1 MIYLKEGK
9 TPLNFAYEDEIA
21 QEANST
27 YQLTFKYPVTN
38 PMWED
43 LTEETL
49 LLADDLHG
57 EQEFI
62 IFEVERHHGYITV
75 YANQVA
81 TLLNNYSI
89 SELSVNNA
97 SGDRVMRS
105 LVSSIIRNHK
115 FTFFSDIAATHSI
128 NLKNVTVATA
138 LFKDKHSILGQWGGD
153 LIRDKYD
160 IKLLSNG
167 GVEKEALF
175 MYKKNLKSY
184 QQKKS
189 TKDLRTRIHFTKTIN
204 SQKEGEEDKVIA
216 VTLDSPLIN
225 KYKNIYEGNLEVND
239 QDVVDEASLLT
250 YAKQYYKTTLCDVME
265 ESIEINVVGKPDV
278 PIKIFDTVIIFHEK
292 FNLDVKK
299 KITKYTFSPMG
310 KKLKTIGFGKIQQ
323 GLGSVLSN
331 MIDEAVTEKVE
342 TKVDVF
348 KIQKNLA
355 DLLKKDRTA
364 IEEKMKNLE
373 EQSKAGVEVKTALF
387 EKDGTVPEET
397 RTKILDA
404 IEADIARLKTIIT
417 EAEMIKAIQAHLNY
431 ADIKTALIDKAFI
444 NDILSDKTFRQ
455 EFEAGEV
462 TTQNI
467 FTKMRDS
474 IQSSIKKEFI
484 TKEETKK
491 IVNDL
496 TIGAD
501 GIRQITQE
509 ETNKIIDNRKNE
521 LKGDSSYIHKKYSNN
536 ANGTPMTDD
545 TNSKYMGIYTGS
557 SKTPP
562 VNASDYNWIKI
573 KFEERLVKGYA
584 NSKTGLDFTTV
595 EPVEE
600 SKLVAKNRPRVRIT
614 NNSDISDIWQAN
626 DEVFLKP
633 NTYYRLTARAKG
645 NVNELHAYIKDYNTN
660 EIIAN
665 PIIVFSNNLE
675 IKTKLFKTPTTLSD
689 NNVWLKFIL
698 QPEDANWEGV
708 EVDWWTIQEYGG
720 HDNFRDFPLNTPA
733 QYHKFRYFGY
743 ANVTDGK
750 PTADKFEWFDLQQKS
765 MQTDK
770 YTHLVY
776 SDNPDGTDF
785 GKAPKKYMG
794 IARTTSPVTPTN
806 KEEFKWFKI
815 TGEDGKRGED
825 GHSLNAYLRL
835 EGSYLNGNIANFGAY
850 VKVMYDGV
858 QISNFDISHSYRGA
872 SFPEVS
878 NQASAVASNGLITNM
893 VLNADKTDGTPLY
906 VDITVKYKG
915 LTSVASARL
924 DNTVD
929 VELVNSTINKFKTFE
944 STLDTFESTLKKTE
958 KDKFKMVYNV
968 ENLCSE
974 TELEKKGNDLYFQT
988 KRPLEANKTY
998 YILAWVRNAPDNFQ
1012 KTAIYNTANH
1022 QILVN
1027 GLNVWETTY
1036 KEQKTQVNFYPL
1048 GNTEVKVS
1056 NVRIYEKT
1064 ETPFPTEN
1072 VLASFENNDISYFN
1086 LRFKRKIKPNEILK
1100 LTFNVKGRPT
1110 MNYSYYCENAV
1121 LSVRPLV
1128 EGENIC
1134 IFSVKEETDLIQFSY
1149 RGNGISG
1156 QKSEFKCV
1164 KIEFDR
1170 GYKTEYNITE
1180 VENSFKQIDDKMSLT
1195 VKKNDVISSIN
1206 LTPEAIKIDSK
1217 RVDVTGLLTAYT
1229 GAIGG
1234 FLIGKNPNDKEN
1246 WWLTGQNQ
1254 FRVGMSNGGGQWK
1267 QTALWVNWGYE
1278 WGKPSDEAWFVKENG
1293 QMHCYNKAHFWNTPT
1308 VYGDLKVT
1316 GDIIFDGGK
1325 WIYSNV
1331 YRKINMQGGYL
1342 YLYYT
1347 GGSYDWIPVNKEI
1360 SDRRFKRDIQPSTV
1374 NGLEI
1379 INNLKT
1385 YSYTKEY
1392 DGKTEDI
1399 DCGIMAQDV
1408 KEHAKSAFQEAPEEV
1423 QTYSTFKLVP
1433 YLIKAVQELT
1443 DIVDGLQKEIKELKE
1458 RSSKDGI

>member
-1 MIYLKEGK
+1 M
-9 TPLNFAYEDEIA
+9 
-21 QEANST
+21 
-27 YQLTFKYPVTN
+27 V
-38 PMWED
+38 
-43 LTEETL
+43 
-49 LLADDLHG
+49 
-57 EQEFI
+57 
-62 IFEVERHHGYITV
+62 
-75 YANQVA
+75 
-81 TLLNNYSI
+81 
-89 SELSVNNA
+89 
-97 SGDRVMRS
+97 
-105 LVSSIIRNHK
+105 
-115 FTFFSDIAATHSI
+115 
-128 NLKNVTVATA
+128 
-138 LFKDKHSILGQWGGD
+138 
-153 LIRDKYD
+153 
-160 IKLLSNG
+160 
-167 GVEKEALF
+167 
-175 MYKKNLKSY
+175 
-184 QQKKS
+184 
-189 TKDLRTRIHFTKTIN
+189 
-204 SQKEGEEDKVIA
+204 
-216 VTLDSPLIN
+216 
-225 KYKNIYEGNLEVND
+225 NIYEYNETDFNHRGTPLKNFLKCEITEALNGVYELNFEYPLESDDSHLLENGKILKVDNYDGKQLFRIIQLQKELDIIKGYALHITYDLLGNFIEDIFIQGMNGARALHEVLTRSTDPHNFIGTSDIQYLRNSRLVRKNTLEAIMGDKDNSLLSRWGGELYRDNFRINWLNKIGND
-239 QDVVDEASLLT
+239 KGVSIKYAKNLTGFEYKVDLSGLVTHFIPKGFDGLLLPEKYVISPLADKYKPIVKRKVLELEDVISKKVSPTQENAVDHEQALALLKEKANKAFENGADKPEITCTVSFVDLSQTKEYKRFKTLEKVYLGDTVEVSYKGIKVKTRCVGYSYDCLQDRYLNLQLGNTPEPNLLANAINQQKALIERVEQIERGNVEKAKEAIKASLN
-250 YAKQYYKTTLCDVME
+250 E
-265 ESIEINVVGKPDV
+265 
-278 PIKIFDTVIIFHEK
+278 
-292 FNLDVKK
+292 
-299 KITKYTFSPMG
+299 
-310 KKLKTIGFGKIQQ
+310 
-323 GLGSVLSN
+323 GLGSN
-331 MIDEAVTEKVE
+331 IKYY
-342 TKVDVF
+342 
-348 KIQKNLA
+348 
-355 DLLKKDRTA
+355 KDRILIMDTDSEETA
-364 IEEKMKNLE
+364 RVVWKFNSNGLSVSTSGVNGEFKM
-373 EQSKAGVEVKTALF
+373 ATT
-387 EKDGTVPEET
+387 KDGMFFAE
-397 RTKILDA
+397 
-404 IEADIARLKTIIT
+404 IIT
-417 EAEMIKAIQAHLNY
+417 GLKINSEMIETGAIDFKHLSSTVFS
-431 ADIKTALIDKAFI
+431 KVREGLITKEG
-444 NDILSDKTFRQ
+444 LSEFLVTNEGLRQ
-455 EFEAGEV
+455 KMNQIISEEFEA
-462 TTQNI
+462 
-467 FTKMRDS
+467 
-474 IQSSIKKEFI
+474 KKP
-484 TKEETKK
+484 
-491 IVNDL
+491 
-496 TIGAD
+496 
-501 GIRQITQE
+501 
-509 ETNKIIDNRKNE
+509 E

-545 TNSKYMGIYTGS
+545 VNSKYMGLYTGS
-557 SKTPP
+557 AKTPP

-595 EPVEE
+595 EPFEE
-600 SKLVAKNRPRVRIT
+600 STLVAKNRPRVQIT
-614 NNSDISDIWQAN
+614 NNNDISDIWQAN
-626 DEVFLKP
+626 DEIFLKP
-633 NTYYRLTARAKG
+633 DRYYYISIRAKG
-645 NVNELHAYIKDYNTN
+645 NTNELHAYIKDYNNNSLILENLTFGN
-660 EIIAN
+660 E
-665 PIIVFSNNLE
+665 LQ
-675 IKTKLFKTPTTLSD
+675 IKSTTFVTPKNMSD
-689 NNVWLKFIL
+689 NNVWLKFAM

-743 ANVTDGK
+743 ANITDGK

-785 GKAPKKYMG
+785 GKEPKKYMG

-815 TGEDGKRGED
+815 TGEDGKNGED

-835 EGSYLNGNIANFGAY
+835 EGSYLNSNIANFGAY

-872 SFPEVS
+872 SFPETS
-878 NQASAVASNGLITNM
+878 NQASAVYSNGLITNM
-893 VLNADKTDGTPLY
+893 VLNANKTDGTPLY

-929 VELVNSTINKFKTFE
+929 VELVNSTIKKFKTFE
-944 STLDTFESTLKKTE
+944 STLDTFESTLKKNE
-958 KDKFKMVYNV
+958 KDKFKMAYNV

-974 TELEKKGNDLYFQT
+974 TNLEKKGNDLYFQT
-988 KRPLEANKTY
+988 KKPLEANKTY

-1036 KEQKTQVNFYPL
+1036 KEKQTQVNFYPL

-1100 LTFNVKGRPT
+1100 LTFNVKGKPT

-1128 EGENIC
+1128 EGKNTC

-1156 QKSEFKCV
+1156 QKSDFKCE

-1206 LTPEAIKIDSK
+1206 LTPEAVKIDSK

-1293 QMHCYNKAHFWNTPT
+1293 EMYCYNQATFSGGLHTYNERIDVHGQDVQGDASGSSKTT
-1308 VYGDLKVT
+1308 VIWWSQISRLR
-1316 GDIIFDGGK
+1316 
-1325 WIYSNV
+1325 SA
-1331 YRKINMQGGYL
+1331 
-1342 YLYYT
+1342 
-1347 GGSYDWIPVNKEI
+1347 I
-1360 SDRRFKRDIQPSTV
+1360 SDKRLKENIQPTKV
-1374 NGLEI
+1374 NALDTLNKIEMVEF
-1379 INNLKT
+1379 NWK
-1385 YSYTKEY
+1385 K
-1392 DGKTEDI
+1392 DGKFEKLGAIAQQVKSVEDSLVVN
-1399 DCGIMAQDV
+1399 DMDD
-1408 KEHAKSAFQEAPEEV
+1408 K
-1423 QTYSTFKLVP
+1423 QTFNDHLRINYYDTIP
-1433 YLIKAVQELT
+1433 YLIKAVQELSDQVNT
-1443 DIVDGLQKEIKELKE
+1443 LTKRVEELE
-1458 RSSKDGI
+1458 RSSKNGI